1 MYNNE
6 NFKVTPFESVVLS
19 SINQCMQII
28 KAQPESFEALERR
41 AEYSLL
47 SDFVMSTPKIGS
59 KKVCD
64 YIRDIEEPTN
74 EIGEDGE
81 AVKPPMIPMAD
92 VHDHIKTH
100 KEMMPQ
106 VRGSKAFSLA
116 APVVID

>member
-1 MYNNE
+1 M
-6 NFKVTPFESVVLS
+6 
-19 SINQCMQII
+19 
-28 KAQPESFEALERR
+28 ERR

-64 YIRDIEEPTN
+64 YIRDIEEPPT
-74 EIGEDGE
+74 EVTEGEE

-106 VRGSKAFSLA
+106 VKGVKAFSLA
-116 APVVID
+116 APVVVDEPDVPDNSNFVVSTTAGAKG